1 MKTTICLRPPLE
13 IIMKKHWNSVIIA
26 AKTVIIRLV
35 MENKRMVF
43 RKMKVKRIIIQW
55 NVKLL
60 LL

>member
-1 MKTTICLRPPLE
+1 
-13 IIMKKHWNSVIIA
+13 MKKHWNSVIIA